1 MVKLMIVTHGSLANA
16 FKESTKM
23 FFNDVDDIES
33 IGLYATESSEDLKSK
48 IMNSIEKIDDGDGVL
63 IFVDFFGGSPF
74 NVAASIILEM
84 EGSHKLEC
92 LAGVNMP
99 LLMEAVSMR
108 EHMELSE
115 LVSHLES
122 ISANSISNLRT
133 KFEL

>member
-1 MVKLMIVTHGSLANA
+1 MIKLMIVTHGPLAKA

-23 FFNDVDDIES
+23 FFKDVDDIES
-33 IGLYATESSEDLKSK
+33 IGLYSTESAEDLKNK
-48 IMNSIEKIDDGDGVL
+48 IMNSVEKIDDGDGVL

-74 NVAASIILEM
+74 NVTASIILEL

-108 EHMELSE
+108 SQMELSE

-122 ISANSISNLRT
+122 ISANSISNLRS
-133 KFEL
+133 KFGL